1 MISGNTFETRPVETS
16 TMSRLPSRAALIL
29 MLPLFACA
37 PAMAGELRYV
47 NAIPGGPAEYTLWT
61 SYTASINCAKALLY
75 GSDPRQWCEDGV
87 AGSRP
92 KRGSLAHGTEVEVL
106 EGTECRD
113 MVHARVLTGP
123 FKGQVGCIVARGLSA
138 GRPELPSAP

>member
-1 MISGNTFETRPVETS
+1 
-16 TMSRLPSRAALIL
+16 MSRLPSLAALVL
-29 MLPLFACA
+29 VLPLLAGA
-37 PAMAGELRYV
+37 PATSGDIRYV
-47 NAIPGGPAEYTLWT
+47 NATPGGPAEYTLWT
-61 SYTASINCAKALLY
+61 SYTASINCAKALLSS
-75 GSDPRQWCEDGV
+75 SDPRQWCEEGI
-87 AGSRP
+87 AGIRP
-92 KRGSLAHGTEVEVL
+92 KLGSLPHGTEVEVL